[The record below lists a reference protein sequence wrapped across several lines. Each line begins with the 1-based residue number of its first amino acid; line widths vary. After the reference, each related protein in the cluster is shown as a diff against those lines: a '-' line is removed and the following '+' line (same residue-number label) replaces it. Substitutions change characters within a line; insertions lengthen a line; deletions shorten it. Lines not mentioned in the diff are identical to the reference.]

1 MTLGISAQ
9 MMVSAVGNPG
19 EGVENMNSR
28 LVVEDSNINSVKDRD
43 FMYISGNEASDTESK
58 EVLGDNKK
66 IGLRAAGGLVG
77 ALTLGGSAYTVKKN
91 FIDKKDSR
99 EDSQERQSQ
108 VIDEVEETEDQVN
121 SDNGSI
127 DIIDDVQED
136 IAVAQEKISKKG
148 PNSKVNL
155 PVALT
160 VNGIFWIV
168 LYFIVRKITN
178 NNKAVINNKN
188 NKAVNN
194 NNDENNKNINL
205 LYVQLLKFIL
215 HNKNYQ

>member
-28 LVVEDSNINSVKDRD
+28 LVGKDSNINSVKDRD
-43 FMYISGNEASDTESK
+43 FMYISGNESSDTESK
-58 EVLGDNKK
+58 EGLGDNKK
-66 IGLRAAGGLVG
+66 ICLRAACGLVG

-136 IAVAQEKISKKG
+136 IAVAQEKISEKG
-148 PNSKVNL
+148 PNSKVIL

-168 LYFIVRKITN
+168 LYFIVLKITN

-188 NKAVNN
+188 DESVDNN
-194 NNDENNKNINL
+194 SNENNENN
-205 LYVQLLKFIL
+205 
-215 HNKNYQ
+215 